1 MGDSSLPDLLK
12 YDKSSHRRI
21 EGVTDDT
28 QIQKQS
34 THSNNTVGPL
44 RLLKDA
50 GPIEYLYKLKNL
62 TIEATFVIV
71 YHILSPMNV
80 GLLNEGTRLD
90 KKKATESNVVT
101 QTLLQNKI
109 LRVIKKNYVT
119 KYLEMLAEIAELKDD
134 RKKFYERF
142 VKCMKLETAELLRF
156 NTFKSGDEH
165 FSFEEYVDRM
175 KERQNDIYCITGQN
189 IATVS
194 SRKKGQEVLYVA
206 DPVNEYAVHQPKG
219 INGMKGKPT
228 TKEGL
233 DHGDQPIRFSH

>member
-1 MGDSSLPDLLK
+1 MGLGDSSLPDLLK
-12 YDKSSHRRI
+12 DDKSSHRRI

-28 QIQKQS
+28 QIQEQS
-34 THSNNTVGPL
+34 THFNKTDGPL

-71 YHILSPMNV
+71 YQILSPVDV

-90 KKKATESNVVT
+90 KKKATESNVET

-156 NTFKSGDEH
+156 NTFLTCDAGHVRVTNGWHWVGFFTRGRIGEPRCRLASVKARWGGTLRYH
-165 FSFEEYVDRM
+165 VEYV
-175 KERQNDIYCITGQN
+175 
-189 IATVS
+189 V
-194 SRKKGQEVLYVA
+194 
-206 DPVNEYAVHQPKG
+206 
-219 INGMKGKPT
+219 
-228 TKEGL
+228 
-233 DHGDQPIRFSH
+233 